1 MRKFVKTDDGYHVA
15 DEMIQDRPKKTKA
28 VGYIRVSTKQQAGED
43 RLGIEAQ
50 KQAIQTYADR
60 EGYEIVR
67 WYKDEISGVKE
78 NRDALDEIL
87 FGVDMDNLGAKAVI
101 AYKSD
106 RIARDIKLYF
116 YYLFVLEKRH
126 IKLLSVMEQFDDDAY
141 GLSSVFRTL
150 MLFVAEQERKNINA
164 RTSGGRRAK
173 AAQGGYAGG
182 KPPYGYC
189 VMGKKLVVDES
200 EAEMVREIFAYRD
213 LGCCMQEIADLLND
227 KGYRTRKGRCFVSVN
242 ISKILNNRPV
252 YEGYY
257 RYGNMDRWVKGQHEA
272 ILKKQVKR
280 IPEIEL
286 LAKEIEDEEAEK
298 AAATDT
304 DTDLNNEDVVANN
317 TEVVQ
322 DCVDNNNEV
331 VTEADED
338 AGNLAESTHDESNP
352 AIGADLDELVI
363 EDEPD
368 AAQPELDEPVVE
380 QPAPVGPVFGIME

>member
-1 MRKFVKTDDGYHVA
+1 MRRFVKTEDGYHVA
-15 DEMIQDRPKKTKA
+15 DEMIHDKPKKTRA
-28 VGYIRVSTKQQAGED
+28 VGYIRVSTKQQAAED
-43 RLGIEAQ
+43 RLGVEAQ
-50 KQAIQTYADR
+50 KQAIQTYADQ

-87 FGVDMDNLGAKAVI
+87 FGVDMDDLGAKAVI

-126 IKLLSVMEQFDDDAY
+126 IKLLSVTEQFDDDAY

-150 MLFVAEQERKNINA
+150 MLFVAEQERKNICA
-164 RTSGGRRAK
+164 RTSGGRKAK

-182 KPPYGYC
+182 KPPYGYS
-189 VMGKKLVVDES
+189 VVGKKLVVDES
-200 EAEMVREIFAYRD
+200 EAEMVREIFSYRD
-213 LGCCMQEIADLLND
+213 MGCCMQEIADLIND
-227 KGYRTRKGRCFVSVN
+227 KGYRTRKGRHFVTAN

-257 RYGNMDRWVKGQHEA
+257 RYGNMERWVKGQHEA

-286 LAKEIEDEEAEK
+286 LAKEIEDEEAEQ
-298 AAATDT
+298 AAQVNHDT
-304 DTDLNNEDVVANN
+304 ELNNEAIA
-317 TEVVQ
+317 E
-322 DCVDNNNEV
+322 DNNVAVEEIV
-331 VTEADED
+331 SDGSEAETPV
-338 AGNLAESTHDESNP
+338 ECEP
-352 AIGADLDELVI
+352 AHIDTDLDELVI
-363 EDEPD
+363 DDEDEAEQIVEDEPII
-368 AAQPELDEPVVE
+368 E
-380 QPAPVGPVFGIME
+380 QPVSAGPVFGISE

>member
-1 MRKFVKTDDGYHVA
+1 MRRFVKTEDGYHVA
-15 DEMIQDRPKKTKA
+15 DELIHDKPKKIRA
-28 VGYIRVSTKQQAGED
+28 VGYIRVSTKQQAAED

-87 FGVDMDNLGAKAVI
+87 FGVDMDDLGAKAVI

-126 IKLLSVMEQFDDDAY
+126 IKLLSVTEQFDDDAY

-150 MLFVAEQERKNINA
+150 MLFVAEQERKNICA
-164 RTSGGRRAK
+164 RTSGGRKAK

-182 KPPYGYC
+182 KPPYGYA
-189 VMGKKLVVDES
+189 VVGKKLVVDES
-200 EAEMVREIFAYRD
+200 EAEMVREIFAYREM
-213 LGCCMQEIADLLND
+213 GCCMQEIADLLND
-227 KGYRTRKGRCFVSVN
+227 KGYRTRKGRYFVSTN

-257 RYGNMDRWVKGQHEA
+257 RYGNMERWVKGQHEA

-286 LAKEIEDEEAEK
+286 LAKEIEDEEAEQ
-298 AAATDT
+298 AAQANHDT
-304 DTDLNNEDVVANN
+304 ELNNEPVVTDNN
-317 TEVVQ
+317 TVV
-322 DCVDNNNEV
+322 
-331 VTEADED
+331 DEPVSD
-338 AGNLAESTHDESNP
+338 GSEPETDHPEMEQPEP
-352 AIGADLDELVI
+352 AHIDTDLDELVI
-363 EDEPD
+363 EDEPITE
-368 AAQPELDEPVVE
+368 QPVADEPVVE
-380 QPAPVGPVFGIME
+380 QPVSAGPVFGISE

>member
-1 MRKFVKTDDGYHVA
+1 MRRFVKTEDGYHVA
-15 DEMIQDRPKKTKA
+15 DEMIQDKPKKTKA
-28 VGYIRVSTKQQAGED
+28 VGYIRVSTKQQAAED

-126 IKLLSVMEQFDDDAY
+126 IKLLSVTEQFDDDAY
-141 GLSSVFRTL
+141 GLSSIFRTL

-182 KPPYGYC
+182 KPPYGYR
-189 VMGKKLVVDES
+189 VMGKKLVVDEG

-227 KGYRTRKGRCFVSVN
+227 KGYRTRKGHCFVSVN

-304 DTDLNNEDVVANN
+304 NTDLNNEDVVANN

-368 AAQPELDEPVVE
+368 AAQPELEEPVVE
-380 QPAPVGPVFGIME
+380 QPVPVGPVFGIME